1 MSFGYDR
8 EPRTLLN
15 NSMVL
20 DAFLYAGD
28 DQTLVPHASIHSVT
42 FSVVKPNNTTSP
54 LVPDLNA
61 VTGTVDTSEDGHGYY
76 AVSSTFN
83 DTEGQYKAI
92 ATFTYDDVIDDQINL
107 VKSVPCDYE
116 VSDPFVRAGSSPAD
130 PAVRMCWTFLE
141 DCFDSE
147 WGGPWLRDMTLAV
160 FDQTKVRALV
170 PQVLLDINNQMPFTT
185 YSESSFPWTTS
196 GTVDS
201 TDFGDSEAL
210 FAQGLLVASLRH
222 LMRSYTE
229 QPDIV
234 SSPVAFMDR
243 KRYQQAWKAQYD
255 VEMEQ
260 WKKWLNR
267 WKLQQYDLS
276 HSSLLLYNKAGR
288 FLPGPMRTRN
298 VGRWGGY

>member
-20 DAFLYAGD
+20 DAYLYSGD
-28 DQTLVPHASIHSVT
+28 DETLVPQADIHSVT
-42 FSVVKPNNTTSP
+42 FSVVKPDNATDP

-61 VTGTVDTSEDGHGYY
+61 VAGTVPADGHGQYTV
-76 AVSSTFN
+76 ASTFN
-83 DTEGQYKAI
+83 DIEGQYKAI
-92 ATFTYDDVIDDQINL
+92 ATFSYDDAVEDLTNL
-107 VKSVPCDYE
+107 TKSVPCDYE
-116 VSDPFVRAGSSPAD
+116 VSDPFVRAGASPAD
-130 PAVRMCWTFLE
+130 GAVRQCWTYLE

-170 PQVLLDINNQMPFTT
+170 PQVLLDINNQMPFTS
-185 YSESSFPWTTS
+185 YSEESFPYT
-196 GTVDS
+196 
-201 TDFGDSEAL
+201 GDGEAL
-210 FAQGLLVASLRH
+210 FAEGLLVASLRH
-222 LMRSYTE
+222 LMRAYTE

>member
-1 MSFGYDR
+1 M
-8 EPRTLLN
+8 
-15 NSMVL
+15 
-20 DAFLYAGD
+20 
-28 DQTLVPHASIHSVT
+28 PHGSIHSVT
-42 FSVVKPNNTTSP
+42 FTVVKPNNTTDP
-54 LVPDLNA
+54 LVPDIVNDP
-61 VTGTVDTSEDGHGYY
+61 GTVDTNEDGHGFYVVNA
-76 AVSSTFN
+76 AVN

-92 ATFTYDDVIDDQINL
+92 ATFTYDDGSLTNL
-107 VKSVPCDYE
+107 TKSIPCDYE
-116 VSDPFVRAGSSPAD
+116 VADPFVRAGSSPAD
-130 PAVRMCWTFLE
+130 GSVKQCWTMLE

-147 WGGPWLRDMTLAV
+147 IGGPWLRDMTLAV

-170 PQVLLDINNQMPFTT
+170 PQVLLDINNQMPFTS
-185 YSESSFPWTTS
+185 YSEESFPYA
-196 GTVDS
+196 
-201 TDFGDSEAL
+201 GDGEAL
-210 FAQGLLVASLRH
+210 FAEGLLVASLRH

-229 QPDIV
+229 QPDVI

-255 VEMEQ
+255 VESEV

-276 HSSLLLYNKAGR
+276 HASLLLYNKSGR

>member
-20 DAFLYAGD
+20 DAYLYAGD
-28 DQTLVPHASIHSVT
+28 DQTLVPHGDISAVT
-42 FSVVKPNNTTSP
+42 FSVVKPDNATDP

-61 VTGTVDTSEDGHGYY
+61 VAGTVDGTNDGHGYY
-76 AVSSTFN
+76 VVDKSVN
-83 DTEGQYKAI
+83 DVEGQYKAI
-92 ATFTYDDVIDDQINL
+92 ATFTYTDGTISGL
-107 VKSVPCDYE
+107 TKSVPCDYE

-130 PAVRMCWTFLE
+130 GSVKMCWTFLE

-160 FDQTKVRALV
+160 FDQTKVRALI
-170 PQVLLDINNQMPFTT
+170 PQVLLDINNQMPFTSYNET
-185 YSESSFPWTTS
+185 SFPFT
-196 GTVDS
+196 
-201 TDFGDSEAL
+201 GDGEAL
-210 FAQGLLVASLRH
+210 FAEGLLVASLRH
-222 LMRSYTE
+222 LMRAYTE
-229 QPDIV
+229 QPDVV

-276 HSSLLLYNKAGR
+276 HSSLLLASKSGR

>member
-20 DAFLYAGD
+20 DAYLYAGD
-28 DQTLVPHASIHSVT
+28 DETLIPQANIHSVT
-42 FSVVKPNNTTSP
+42 FSVVKPDNITNP

-61 VTGTVDTSEDGHGYY
+61 VAGNVVADGHGQYTV
-76 AVSSTFN
+76 ASSFN
-83 DTEGQYKAI
+83 TVEGQYKAI
-92 ATFTYDDVIDDQINL
+92 ATFSYDDGTLTNL
-107 VKSVPCDYE
+107 TKSMPCDYE

-130 PAVRMCWTFLE
+130 GAVKQCWTFLE

-160 FDQTKVRALV
+160 FDQTKVRALI
-170 PQVLLDINNQMPFTT
+170 PQVFLDINNQMPFTNYNET
-185 YSESSFPWTTS
+185 SFPWT
-196 GTVDS
+196 G
-201 TDFGDSEAL
+201 GDGEAL
-210 FAQGLLVASLRH
+210 FAEGLLVASLRH
-222 LMRSYTE
+222 LMRAYTE
-229 QPDIV
+229 QPDVV

-276 HSSLLLYNKAGR
+276 HSSLLLASKSGR